1 VNDRPVRLVVRDDLR
16 RSRLTVF
23 FRLFLGI
30 PHFIW
35 LGFWTFGVFFT
46 AFAQWIVTIVR
57 GRPAESL
64 NTFHIHYVR
73 YGTHLTAYLG
83 LVANP
88 FPAFLG
94 EPGYPIDLVIE
105 PAERQRRLSAAFR
118 LVLAL
123 PAIFFMSLLN
133 GGGPGGAAT
142 YYVAGGGVVLTVAFL
157 GWFASLARARMPRGM
172 RNLSAYG
179 LRYTAEVYLYVL
191 LVTRTYP
198 SSDPTLPS
206 EAGAPPF
213 RPVRLAV
220 TDDRRRSRLTTF
232 FRFFLT
238 VPHFVWLM
246 LWGVLVIFAV
256 VASWF
261 VTLVRGRPANSLHR
275 FVAAYIRYQTHVYA
289 FLWLIANPFPGFTGK
304 PGYPVDLHVDAPEA
318 QNRWV
323 TAFRLVLFLPAAL
336 LNGALQWILVAAGI
350 GGWFAALVTGRM
362 PEGLRNAGAHALR
375 YQAQLNAYAAIL
387 TDRYP
392 FSGPPAAAPQLL
404 LFDDPS

>member
-1 VNDRPVRLVVRDDLR
+1 MNDRPVRLVVRDDLR

-23 FRLFLGI
+23 FRLFLAI
-30 PHFIW
+30 PHFFW
-35 LGFWTFGVFFT
+35 LGLWTFGVFFT

-64 NTFHIHYVR
+64 NAFHVAYVR

-105 PAERQRRLSAAFR
+105 PAEGQRRLSAAFR
-118 LVLAL
+118 LLLAL
-123 PAIFFMSLLN
+123 PPIFFMSLLN
-133 GGGPGGAAT
+133 GGGPGGAGT

-157 GWFASLARARMPRGM
+157 GWFACLARAQMPRGM
-172 RNLSAYG
+172 RNLAAYG

-198 SSDPTLPS
+198 SSDPTLPP
-206 EAGAPPF
+206 EAGSPPF

-238 VPHFVWLM
+238 VPHFVWLT
-246 LWGVLVIFAV
+246 LWGVVVFFAV
-256 VASWF
+256 LANWF
-261 VTLVRGRPANSLHR
+261 VTLVRGRPAGALHR
-275 FVAAYIRYQTHVYA
+275 FVAAYIRYQTHVGA

-304 PGYPVDLHVDAPEA
+304 PGYPVDLHIDAAER

-323 TAFRLVLFLPAAL
+323 TAFRLLLFLPAAL
-336 LNGALQWILVAAGI
+336 LNAALQWILVAAGI

-375 YQAQLNAYAAIL
+375 YQAQANAYAAIV

-392 FSGPPAAAPQLL
+392 FSGPSAAVPQLL